1 MSKVYKMIE
10 LYGTSESSF
19 EDAVKTAVAK
29 AAKTV
34 KNLRWFEVQE
44 LRGNILNE
52 TVNEW
57 QVKVKIAFRIEE

>member
-44 LRGNILNE
+44 LRGNIVNE